1 MRRFLTPRWLA
12 AHVVVLAVVVVCASL
27 GFWQLRRL
35 EERRALNS
43 RIEARGSLPAEPIPR
58 PDATRPGEL
67 LYRPVEVRGVYDT
80 DREVLVAG
88 RSLGGRPG
96 HHVLTPLVT
105 EEGWGVVVERG
116 WVPFE
121 LDRPP
126 VAGAAP
132 PDGVVRVVGVVLRS
146 EDAGTDGPAGG
157 VLRRPDVA
165 AIAGGLD
172 YPVHPDY
179 VRLQHQDPPQ
189 EGGFPVAVGPPE
201 TTEGPHLGYAVQWF
215 LFGGTAIG
223 VYLALAWREARRGRR
238 SPHPAQPR
246 IRDSR

>member
-1 MRRFLTPRWLA
+1 MQRFLTPRWLA
-12 AHVVVLAVVVVCASL
+12 AHAVLLAVVVVCASL

-35 EERRALNS
+35 EERRARNAL
-43 RIEARGSLPAEPIPR
+43 IEAQSALPAEPIPR
-58 PDATRPGEL
+58 PGAARPRQL
-67 LYRPVEVRGVYDT
+67 HYRTVEARGTYDT

-126 VAGAAP
+126 VAGATP
-132 PDGVVRVVGVVLRS
+132 PAGAVRVVGVVLLS
-146 EDAGTDGPAGG
+146 EDAGAEAPGPG
-157 VLRRPDVA
+157 VLRRADVG
-165 AIAGGLD
+165 AIAAGLP

-179 VRLQHQDPPQ
+179 LRLQEQAPPQ
-189 EGGFPVAVGPPE
+189 EGGLPVVVSPPE
-201 TTEGPHLGYAVQWF
+201 VTEGPHLGYAVQWF
-215 LFGGTAIG
+215 LFGATAIG
-223 VYLALAWREARRGRR
+223 VYLALVWREARRGRL
-238 SPHPAQPR
+238 PAEP
-246 IRDSR
+246 